1 VYEKTGNLKMAVAQW
16 ERSMTEY
23 AHSLPADADPEDVQK
38 VQHKLENARVKLAKL
53 TSAPDKDAK

>member
-1 VYEKTGNLKMAVAQW
+1 LAVAQW

-23 AHSLPADADPEDVQK
+23 THSLAADADPEDVQK

-53 TSAPDKDAK
+53 SATSDKDAK